1 MPTTSIDMT
10 SETTQRN
17 PRRHPKEVI
26 AKILKA
32 VEWEELEKETEEKLR
47 HELMYLL
54 NDCSYR
60 APEQHFQVFDRLTR
74 ALETYLGEPDTDWK
88 KKISNIIQNLE

>member
-1 MPTTSIDMT
+1 MALETMQPE
-10 SETTQRN
+10 SEPEPN

-26 AKILKA
+26 TKILKA
-32 VEWEELEKETEEKLR
+32 VKWEDLEKEKEEKLR

-60 APEQHFQVFDRLTR
+60 PPEQHFQVFERLTR
-74 ALETYLGEPDTDWK
+74 ALETYLGEPDTEWK
-88 KKISNIIQNLE
+88 KKISNIIQNKE